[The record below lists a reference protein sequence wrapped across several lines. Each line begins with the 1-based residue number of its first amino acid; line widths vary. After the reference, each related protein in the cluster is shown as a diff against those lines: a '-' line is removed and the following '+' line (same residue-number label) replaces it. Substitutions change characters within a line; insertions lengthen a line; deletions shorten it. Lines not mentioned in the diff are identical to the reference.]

1 MAEFAVV
8 KFSLLAVTDTRQ
20 TGFLREAEGG
30 LPSAESRKSR
40 KSRIAR
46 KSQEELVEGL
56 MGEPSGGSVW
66 RASFSLFFSLAS
78 LILCRVQE
86 AVRAEIPVGCVK
98 REQFAVG

>member
-30 LPSAESRKSR
+30 PPSAESRE
-40 KSRIAR
+40 AR
-46 KSQEELVEGL
+46 EAKEELIEGL
-56 MGEPSGGSVW
+56 MGEPLGGSVR